1 MNATVVTYVI
11 YLGISVGLTL
21 WVGRTL
27 AVNGRPFLVD
37 VFAGDER
44 LAETVNRLLVVG
56 FYLLNLGFVSLF
68 LRIGGEVDGVR
79 GAFEALSVKVGTVLL
94 VLGAVHL
101 INVYVFSRVR
111 RRTVLDREQVPPV
124 ASDAWTPSR
133 QEVRS

>member
-27 AVNGRPFLVD
+27 AVNGRQFLVD